1 MIDKVF
7 FQILNMSFASSF
19 AIMFVL
25 FARLILKKVPKVF
38 SYTLW
43 SVVLFRLICPV
54 SFESTFSLLPINVAP
69 VPIATIYSE
78 SPQISTGITAFDHA
92 IHSILPVPSATASS
106 NPLQIWIFVGEI
118 VWLAGMALLIGHSVA
133 SLMRLRQKLIGA
145 VRLQHN
151 IYLVD
156 HITTPFVFGLIS
168 PKIYLPSTLSERE
181 RGYIILHEQMHIRHF
196 DYIIEASNPVP
207 TPLLGHRCR
216 SSQEITGSPTPFST
230 SNHYLWICP
239 RASFS
244 LSNPN
249 IAA

>member
-1 MIDKVF
+1 MIDKVV

-19 AIMFVL
+19 AIIFVL

-78 SPQISTGITAFDHA
+78 SPQISTGIAAFDHA

-145 VRLQHN
+145 VMFKAAWEKKYRRLWMMP
-151 IYLVD
+151 LRC
-156 HITTPFVFGLIS
+156 
-168 PKIYLPSTLSERE
+168 LSKAT
-181 RGYIILHEQMHIRHF
+181 I
-196 DYIIEASNPVP
+196 
-207 TPLLGHRCR
+207 
-216 SSQEITGSPTPFST
+216 SSQS
-230 SNHYLWICP
+230 ICLRVRGICSLTANILMM
-239 RASFS
+239 RAT
-244 LSNPN
+244 
-249 IAA
+249 

>member
-19 AIMFVL
+19 AIIFVL

-156 HITTPFVFGLIS
+156 HITTPFWS
-168 PKIYLPSTLSERE
+168 STL
-181 RGYIILHEQMHIRHF
+181 
-196 DYIIEASNPVP
+196 
-207 TPLLGHRCR
+207 
-216 SSQEITGSPTPFST
+216 
-230 SNHYLWICP
+230 
-239 RASFS
+239 
-244 LSNPN
+244 
-249 IAA
+249 